1 MTQKLIGI
9 FKSSSLFLSNTIE
22 VKSMKSNKKNKV
34 SVVIRKMTIED
45 YNSLIALWKK
55 GNIPYRPQGR
65 DSKKNIRWQLQ
76 QPNSFYFVAE
86 HEGKIVGAILGTHDG
101 RKGWIN
107 RLIVTPTYHR
117 KGIAKRLIEE
127 IEDRLTAV
135 GIDIVACLIE
145 DWNVTSM
152 QVFER
157 LGYTKNTDILYFSKR
172 KNMKI

>member
-1 MTQKLIGI
+1 M
-9 FKSSSLFLSNTIE
+9 FKFSSLFLSNTID
-22 VKSMKSNKKNKV
+22 VMPMKEREENGIA
-34 SVVIRKMTIED
+34 VVIRKMNMDD
-45 YNSLIALWKK
+45 YNSLITLWKK

-76 QPNSFYFVAE
+76 QPNCFYLVAE
-86 HEGKIVGAILGTHDG
+86 NHGKIIGAILGTHDG

-107 RLIVTPTYHR
+107 RLVTTPPYRR

-127 IEDRLTAV
+127 FEHRLEAV

-145 DWNVTSM
+145 DWNATSM
-152 QVFER
+152 EVFAR
-157 LGYTKNTDILYFSKR
+157 LGYTKHTDILYFSKR

>member
-1 MTQKLIGI
+1 MTQKFIGM

-22 VKSMKSNKKNKV
+22 VKTMKLNKKNNF

-45 YNSLIALWKK
+45 YDSLISLWKK
-55 GNIPYRPQGR
+55 GNIPFRPQGR
-65 DSKKNIRWQLQ
+65 DSKKNIHWQLQ
-76 QPNSFYFVAE
+76 QPFSFYFVAE
-86 HEGKIVGAILGTHDG
+86 HNGKIVGAILGTHDG

-107 RLIVTPTYHR
+107 RLIVTQTYHR

-127 IEDRLTAV
+127 IEHRLTSV

>member
-1 MTQKLIGI
+1 M
-9 FKSSSLFLSNTIE
+9 FKFSSLFLSNTIE
-22 VKSMKSNKKNKV
+22 VISMKQREGNKIAV
-34 SVVIRKMTIED
+34 IIRKMTMKD
-45 YNSLIALWKK
+45 YDSLIALWKK

-76 QPNSFYFVAE
+76 QPNCLFLIAE
-86 HEGKIVGAILGTHDG
+86 NHRKIIGAILGTHDG

-107 RLIVTPTYHR
+107 RLVITPAYRR

-127 IEDRLTAV
+127 FEQHLTAA

-145 DWNVTSM
+145 DWNATSM
-152 QVFER
+152 DVFER
-157 LGYTKNTDILYFSKR
+157 LGYTKHPDILYFSKR